1 MDLLKVS
8 HLSLVLNRRRILK
21 DLSFKLAAGRVY
33 ALAGPNGA
41 GKSSLVY
48 TLMGLEGYRPAR
60 GQIFFRGQEITSLSV
75 SRRAKLGITLGW
87 QEPARFEGLKVG
99 EYLDVSAPS
108 LVDDPEEFLKMVG
121 LKPAYLNRA
130 VDATLSGGERKRIE
144 LASIAA
150 MRPALALLDEP
161 DSGIDA
167 DSLGVIFQTIRWLAK
182 KGTTVFFITHSST
195 VLRQADEAFL
205 LCHGQLQSQNKTG
218 GVYQFFHRHCLN
230 CSRPNRPQK

>member
-1 MDLLKVS
+1 
-8 HLSLVLNRRRILK
+8 
-21 DLSFKLAAGRVY
+21 
-33 ALAGPNGA
+33 
-41 GKSSLVY
+41 
-48 TLMGLEGYRPAR
+48 MGLEGYRPAQGR
-60 GQIFFRGQEITSLSV
+60 IFFRGQEITSLSV

-99 EYLDVSAPS
+99 EYLDASARS